1 MAQTTPYSPVN
12 VDPQR
17 ECKCGDDGCTKI
29 SCQYAEISVP
39 IELKPN
45 ATVEDVSVECC
56 GEPSVMCRENRC
68 NNTCQI
74 TVRQKISITMPIHYE
89 VDVSMG
95 DSDINCYGNMNCCR

>member
-29 SCQYAEISVP
+29 SRQYAEISVP

-74 TVRQKISITMPIHYE
+74 TVGKKSASLCQYIIKWMYVWGIVILTVTAI
-89 VDVSMG
+89 
-95 DSDINCYGNMNCCR
+95 